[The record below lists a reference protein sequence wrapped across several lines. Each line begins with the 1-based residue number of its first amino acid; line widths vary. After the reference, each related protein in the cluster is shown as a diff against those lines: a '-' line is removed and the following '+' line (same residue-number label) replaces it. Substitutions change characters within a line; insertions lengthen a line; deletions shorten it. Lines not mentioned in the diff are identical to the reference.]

1 MKSLNHRE
9 KKRKRHLC
17 LVCSHIKDNS
27 LMSALVFGPV
37 RDEVISKVRECLRR
51 SLWRSFSQL
60 WLLLCLWRHVVCVH
74 VCLFV
79 CFVRELKCYV
89 KIPPRPLPSANTHTA
104 HTLHT
109 LGQLC
114 MTYFGNLSSWT
125 INIFQS
131 FFLYGIPSMEEMT
144 RQTLGLNVSTLAI
157 IPGQTL
163 IKHEWWR
170 RALFAQSSISAY
182 KGRQ

>member
-1 MKSLNHRE
+1 
-9 KKRKRHLC
+9 
-17 LVCSHIKDNS
+17 
-27 LMSALVFGPV
+27 MSALVFGHR

-51 SLWRSFSQL
+51 RLWQSFSQL

-89 KIPPRPLPSANTHTA
+89 KIPHPPTLPSASTRTTHTHIRT

-170 RALFAQSSISAY
+170 RALFAHSSISAY